1 MSEIKTP
8 HKSKNPK
15 KNGRPELGEEK
26 KTERMNVMGTKEDR
40 RTIETKAHSQN
51 VSVSSFLLD
60 LGLSKKII
68 PPPPAVN
75 LKTLVGINRIG
86 RNLNVLIV
94 LLKKDRRF
102 NLTAIE
108 ITVNELLVKIAE
120 VGEVLIGKSFYDEAK
135 TMENETDSS
144 GLYSNQKTD
153 AQMPETECLIM

>member
-1 MSEIKTP
+1 MSKVKTP

-40 RTIETKAHSQN
+40 RTIELKAQSQN

-75 LKTLVGINRIG
+75 LQTLFEINRIG
-86 RNLNVLIV
+86 RNLNALIV
-94 LLKKDRRF
+94 LLQKDRKF
-102 NLTAIE
+102 NLNAIE
-108 ITVNELLVKIAE
+108 ITVDQLLIKIAE
-120 VGEVLIGKSFYDEAK
+120 VGEILIGKSFYDAAEA
-135 TMENETDSS
+135 MENETDSS
-144 GLYSNQKTD
+144 GLYSNQNTN
-153 AQMPETECLIM
+153 AQMSEIERFTM